1 MGGLASF
8 FGVAVSLA
16 IGGVLSVFVGAGALV
31 WIRRAG
37 LDRGV
42 LRAPEALPS
51 TLEPAAIPIA
61 SGSLSGRARPR

>member
-31 WIRRAG
+31 WIRRHG

-42 LRAPEALPS
+42 RPPEAMPSPAVVAGSGALP
-51 TLEPAAIPIA
+51 
-61 SGSLSGRARPR
+61 GRARPR